1 MGAGAEARSTR
12 PGAPRRQLRN
22 YLLDK
27 RFQLKYTSMVVGVTL
42 VVASVLGWLSYK
54 ESRGQTEALQIQL
67 ASQPDLDKQVA
78 NNLEAWGQDRDRK
91 MLMAILGGIGVLTLA
106 LGITGIIITHKLVGP
121 AYKIKMLLKNVET
134 GHLKVA
140 GSLRRGDELQD
151 VFVAFHEMVNSL
163 RTRQAEEVALLDAAL
178 QKAQATGTP
187 DDVLRIFREVRDRMR
202 AELE

>member
-1 MGAGAEARSTR
+1 MGAEVSRSAR

-42 VVASVLGWLSYK
+42 IVASVLGALAYK
-54 ESRGQTEALQIQL
+54 ESKGQTEALQVTL
-67 ASQPDLDKQVA
+67 AMQPDLDKQVA
-78 NNLEAWGQDRDRK
+78 TNLEAWGQARDRQ
-91 MLMAILGGIGVLTLA
+91 ILTGILAGIAVLTLA

-134 GHLKVA
+134 GHLKVS

-151 VFVAFHEMVNSL
+151 VFVAFHEMVSSL
-163 RTRQAEEVALLDAAL
+163 RDRQAEEVALLDAAL
-178 QKAQATGTP
+178 DKAQATGTP